1 MNARVCSNLERCCRQ
16 FVHSLR
22 VSNHSSIISSC
33 KSRVKIDDGVALALI
48 CWLSA
53 GWNKEDVSYRA
64 IFCVLVAHC
73 VRQAYLTISTGSVA
87 RWTPSTWWQR
97 DVLIALSTSYATN
110 HSILV
115 FSLISV
121 LRDSG
126 LFNSIA
132 SVSACATGCRLGCIA
147 VASLDHCVAFVQV
160 ALDITRSRA
169 VTGQVGPAINSI
181 KYWFWAFITS

>member
-53 GWNKEDVSYRA
+53 GWNKEDISYWA

-121 LRDSG
+121 LRDPG

-132 SVSACATGCRLGCIA
+132 SVSASAAGCRLGCIA

-169 VTGQVGPAINSI
+169 VAG
-181 KYWFWAFITS
+181 